1 MSRRSVVIAVWAV
14 TAAVLATSVYAIVS
28 SFEVAP
34 LFTPVG
40 ARVGPLAMTLVSL
53 TALAFSVVGALVTGR
68 RAGNPIG
75 WLMLATGMALAI
87 TGGCLALAS
96 QGGTAAEWAE
106 WVARWISIEPF
117 IAVTFIL
124 LLFPDGTLLSRRW
137 RPVWWLG
144 VVATIPMVG
153 GSMVLPYE
161 PGSTYENP
169 VAIERLGR
177 GFTIDTLGWSLLAIC
192 LAAGAVSFVLRFR
205 RSSGVLRLQLK
216 WFALA
221 SALVAVAYIIQV
233 GAWVLS
239 LVSSLDIVG
248 ASVVVTIL
256 AFDTI
261 PLVSGMAILRYRL
274 YDIDLVVNRTLVY
287 GLLTA
292 ILGAAYFVTVALT
305 QSLLPGSRSAL
316 SVAMSTLLVAALFRP
331 MRRRVQDFIDRR
343 FYRRKYDA
351 ARAIQDFAAR
361 LRNELDIDSV
371 RDDLV
376 SVVHE
381 TMEPRY
387 VLLWLRRT

>member
-1 MSRRSVVIAVWAV
+1 MSRRSVALTVWAV
-14 TAAVLATSVYAIVS
+14 TAAVLATSVYAIIS
-28 SFEVAP
+28 SLEVAP
-34 LFTPVG
+34 SFAPLGV
-40 ARVGPLAMTLVSL
+40 RVGPLAMTLVSL

-75 WLMLATGMALAI
+75 WLMLVTGAAIAI
-87 TGGCLALAS
+87 TSACLAVVS
-96 QGGTAAEWAE
+96 QGGTAAQWAE

-137 RPVWWLG
+137 RPVLWLG
-144 VVATIPMVG
+144 VVATILMLG
-153 GSMVLPYE
+153 GGMVLPYE

-169 VAIERLGR
+169 VAIEEFGQ
-177 GFTIDTLGWSLLAIC
+177 GFTIDSLGWTLLAIC

-221 SALVAVAYIIQV
+221 SALVAVAYIVQLA
-233 GAWVLS
+233 AWFLS
-239 LVSSLDIVG
+239 LVSSVDVVG

-274 YDIDLVVNRTLVY
+274 YDIDIVVNRTLVY
-287 GLLTA
+287 GVLTA
-292 ILGAAYFVTVALT
+292 ILGGMYFATVAVVQGLV
-305 QSLLPGSRSAL
+305 LGPRSPI
-316 SVAMSTLLVAALFRP
+316 SVAISTLLVAALFRP
-331 MRRRVQDFIDRR
+331 MRRRVQGFIDRR
-343 FYRRKYDA
+343 FYRSKYDA
-351 ARAIQDFAAR
+351 ERTIQEFSTR
-361 LRNELDIDSV
+361 LRDELDIDSL
-371 RDDLV
+371 REDLV
-376 SVVHE
+376 RVVHE
-381 TMEPRY
+381 TMEPRS